1 MSTLFAAKPKKAR
14 ASTLAE
20 FIGLPLGRSVY
31 GGRELWAS
39 LEDVGVVFAGPRT
52 GKSTA
57 YAIPFILS
65 AQGPCLITTNK
76 NDLHNHTR
84 GIREELGRVF
94 AFDPEEI
101 ATKGDQGWWLNPL
114 RGTTTPKKA
123 KALADVFEAAEG
135 GGAAEAAASKG
146 IEFFPERGKTLLRAL
161 FLAASVSEGWTEGP
175 HGYAGPAYFLRD
187 VQAWLAEPEAE
198 NPVPLQILDTTSFR
212 EVVNELVGIYTS
224 APQERSGVFSTAQ
237 LLVSCLTDAQIMDWV
252 NPRPGEEDGMHGR
265 TLFDPE
271 ALMEGCNTL
280 YSLST
285 DGYGSAKALVTALT
299 QSVLDAATEKAKGE
313 PGGRLALPM
322 VCVLDE
328 AANVC
333 PWPQL
338 PKLYSHFG
346 SRGICVWTI
355 LQSYAQGVGVWG
367 QHGME
372 SLMTAANHRI
382 YGGGNLPGHL
392 LEMYSNAIGDYHYT
406 TPGTPASKGSLPG
419 PRQEHRDRVLDVAE
433 LHALP
438 RGRAVLLS
446 SGNRAIMVRTV
457 PWMASPQAA
466 AVRESMAKYDP
477 KADQTLAQEMGE
489 YRASLA
495 DPDMTAGA
503 AV

>member
-1 MSTLFAAKPKKAR
+1 MSLASFAKQRKAKAPA
-14 ASTLAE
+14 AAAP
-20 FIGLPLGRSVY
+20 FIGLPLGRSVH

-39 LEDVGVVFAGPRT
+39 LEDVGVIFAGPRT

-57 YAIPFILS
+57 YAVPFILA
-65 AQGPCLITTNK
+65 AQGPCLVTTNK
-76 NDLHNHTR
+76 NDLHHHTR
-84 GIREELGRVF
+84 GIRELIGQVF

-135 GGAAEAAASKG
+135 GGAAQAAASKG
-146 IEFFPERGKTLLRAL
+146 IDFFPERGKTLLRAL
-161 FLAASVSEGWTEGP
+161 FLAASVSEGWTMDP
-175 HGYAGPAYFLRD
+175 HSYTGPAYFLRD
-187 VQAWLAEPEAE
+187 VQAWLAAPEAE
-198 NPVPLQILDTTSFR
+198 NPVPVQVLDATSYR
-212 EVVNELVGIYTS
+212 EVLNELVGIYTS

-237 LLVSCLTDAQIMDWV
+237 LLLSPLTDPQIMDWV
-252 NPRPGEEDGMHGR
+252 NPRPGEEHGPSGDGRGGR
-265 TLFDPE
+265 TLFDPDRF
-271 ALMEGCNTL
+271 MQGCNTL

-367 QHGME
+367 QHG
-372 SLMTAANHRI
+372 
-382 YGGGNLPGHL
+382 
-392 LEMYSNAIGDYHYT
+392 
-406 TPGTPASKGSLPG
+406 
-419 PRQEHRDRVLDVAE
+419 
-433 LHALP
+433 
-438 RGRAVLLS
+438 
-446 SGNRAIMVRTV
+446 
-457 PWMASPQAA
+457 
-466 AVRESMAKYDP
+466 
-477 KADQTLAQEMGE
+477 
-489 YRASLA
+489 
-495 DPDMTAGA
+495 
-503 AV
+503 

>member
-1 MSTLFAAKPKKAR
+1 MNLALMGRPKKKA
-14 ASTLAE
+14 APVGPM

-31 GGRELWAS
+31 GAKELWAS
-39 LEDVGVVFAGPRT
+39 LEDVGVIFAGPRT

-57 YAIPFILS
+57 YAIPFILAS
-65 AQGPCLITTNK
+65 NGPCLITSNK
-76 NDLHNHTR
+76 NDLHHHTR
-84 GIREELGRVF
+84 GIREEMGRVF

-135 GGAAEAAASKG
+135 SGAADAAASKG
-146 IEFFPERGKTLLRAL
+146 IDFFPERGKTLLRAL
-161 FLAASVSEGWTEGP
+161 FLAASVSEGWTEDP
-175 HGYAGPAYFLRD
+175 HSYTGPAYFLRD
-187 VQAWLAEPEAE
+187 VQKWLASPEAE
-198 NPVPLQILDTTSFR
+198 NPVPLQVLDATSYR
-212 EVVNELVGIYTS
+212 EVVNELVGIYSS

-252 NPRPGEEDGMHGR
+252 NPRPGEEDGVSGR
-265 TLFDPE
+265 TLFDPVKF
-271 ALMEGCNTL
+271 MDGTNTL

-299 QSVLDAATEKAKGE
+299 QSVLDAATDKAKTE
-313 PGGRLALPM
+313 PGGRLSLPM

-333 PWPQL
+333 PWPEL

-346 SRGICVWTI
+346 SRGILVWTI
-355 LQSYAQGVGVWG
+355 LQSYPQGVRVWG

-372 SLMTAANHRI
+372 ALMTAANHRI

-392 LEMYSNAIGDYHYT
+392 LDLFSSACGDYHYT
-406 TPGTPASKGSLPG
+406 TPGSPASKGSPAG
-419 PRQEHRDRVLDVAE
+419 PRQEHKDRIFDPSE
-433 LHALP
+433 LTALP
-438 RGRAVLLS
+438 RGRAIMLS
-446 SGNRAIMVRTV
+446 SGNRALLVRTV
-457 PWMASPQAA
+457 PWMAGPHKE
-466 AVRESMAKYDP
+466 AVHASVAKYDP
-477 KADQTLAQEMGE
+477 KAEQTLSAELAE
-489 YRASLA
+489 YQASLA
-495 DPDMTAGA
+495 NPNMTAGT